1 VHVLQLVHPPLPA
14 APVQSSPAGQ
24 VLVLSTYRQLFA
36 SLAHVSSVV
45 ELAQRPPTA
54 VQALALHVHDEVDP
68 DVVQVWFVSHV
79 SVVTHARHPFTTW
92 QVCCAELDRHW
103 VEPSE
108 GHVFRQHDAVPAGPV
123 HAPPEHGCELLS

>member
-1 VHVLQLVHPPLPA
+1 MHVLQLVHPPLPA

-79 SVVTHARHPFTTW
+79 SVVTHCVQPFDCVSH
-92 QVCCAELDRHW
+92 VCTVLVDEHW
-103 VEPSE
+103 VATPPSV
-108 GHVFRQHDAVPAGPV
+108 GFVQPFVQHEAAPASP
-123 HAPPEHGCELLS
+123 